1 MYGCIYR
8 ISVHHSKGDSGQNEA
23 ERTNS
28 AVADNIVDG
37 GTLQWENEKRF
48 EGMSEEDIEEMSL
61 EECEL
66 YEKNRMERNAWY
78 VTTELTKRIDDAP
91 VLSEYIRAYTS
102 QPKEDLF
109 HFHEPSIILWNSM
122 SSEKNKN
129 KIPGKKLCQFCEKN
143 QSCFPLLDWFS

>member
-1 MYGCIYR
+1 
-8 ISVHHSKGDSGQNEA
+8 
-23 ERTNS
+23 
-28 AVADNIVDG
+28 
-37 GTLQWENEKRF
+37 
-48 EGMSEEDIEEMSL
+48 MSEEDTEEMSS
-61 EECEL
+61 EEFEL

-122 SSEKNKN
+122 SSERIKTKFPAAATFQKLLNSF
-129 KIPGKKLCQFCEKN
+129 IFITGKGNF
-143 QSCFPLLDWFS
+143 